1 MTAAAMLIYPDFF
14 KVGWSESG
22 NHENNI
28 YNTQWSEKHHGVK
41 EVTGKDGKVSFEY
54 SIDKNSEIAKNL
66 KGHLMLVTG
75 DIDNNVHPSNTY
87 RLADAL
93 IKANKRFDFM
103 ILPGQRHAYG
113 PDSDYVSWRRADY
126 FARYLLDEYDQSVD
140 MWELNR
146 EKQDK
151 PPAAVP
157 PTGAGRG
164 TTQGG
169 RGGRRGGAG
178 N

>member
-1 MTAAAMLIYPDFF
+1 
-14 KVGWSESG
+14 
-22 NHENNI
+22 
-28 YNTQWSEKHHGVK
+28 NTWSEKHHGLK
-41 EVTGKDGKVSFEY
+41 EVTNDKGEVHFEY

-66 KGHLMLVTG
+66 KGHLALITG

-113 PDSDYVSWRRADY
+113 PFSDYVSWRRGDY
-126 FARYLLDEYDQSVD
+126 FCQYLLSDFEQTID

-146 EKQDK
+146 EQQNNGKT
-151 PPAAVP
+151 PG
-157 PTGAGRG
+157 GARQNTTTT
-164 TTQGG
+164 TTQQQQT
-169 RGGRRGGAG
+169 RRGADDNGG